1 MPCFAV
7 TFVSQ
12 LELTML
18 MGLIVVFFATFA
30 DYMFSNEHMNYLITY
45 SFDFRN
51 EELLSYY
58 ISFLRFVLMHPIGEW
73 KFMTKLHEICFP
85 GLYQFC

>member
-1 MPCFAV
+1 MSNEVPDRAV
-7 TFVSQ
+7 TLVSQ
-12 LELTML
+12 LDVTML
-18 MGLIVVFFATFA
+18 MGLIIFFIVALA

-58 ISFLRFVLMHPIGEW
+58 ISFLRFVLMLLV
-73 KFMTKLHEICFP
+73 KAVDDYTA
-85 GLYQFC
+85 

>member
-1 MPCFAV
+1 M
-7 TFVSQ
+7 
-12 LELTML
+12 LT
-18 MGLIVVFFATFA
+18 GLILFFIVTFA

-58 ISFLRFVLMHPIGEW
+58 ISFLRFVLMYP
-73 KFMTKLHEICFP
+73 TSVQKLMISLHNLSFLCPF
-85 GLYQFC
+85 L

>member
-1 MPCFAV
+1 MSLSNEVPDRAV
-7 TFVSQ
+7 TLVSQ
-12 LELTML
+12 LDVTML
-18 MGLIVVFFATFA
+18 MGLIIFFIVALA

-58 ISFLRFVLMHPIGEW
+58 ISFLRFVLMLLV
-73 KFMTKLHEICFP
+73 KAVDDYTA
-85 GLYQFC
+85 